1 MPTAFRPLERVV
13 LRPSNCVMMAEQG
26 HIALS
31 LALNHRFSA
40 TSRGYSFDA
49 GKSRPFVR
57 GASAMPMPT
66 KSYPFQARHRLS
78 GKIAFSAVYAAGAK
92 QSRHPL
98 VAYSKLNNLSHCRW
112 GLSVSRR
119 VGTAPRR
126 NRVKRLLR
134 ESIRLLQPDL
144 PKGYDIILVVRPHDP
159 LPLAEYQK
167 ILIALVLKSRDHWAK
182 TAK

>member
-1 MPTAFRPLERVV
+1 MRYLQHRSIDETAAASREFRSMLKER
-13 LRPSNCVMMAEQG
+13 
-26 HIALS
+26 
-31 LALNHRFSA
+31 
-40 TSRGYSFDA
+40 T
-49 GKSRPFVR
+49 PFVDR
-57 GASAMPMPT
+57 APPTLMPI
-66 KSYPFQARHRLS
+66 KNYPFQARHRLS
-78 GKIAFSAVYAAGAK
+78 GKTAFSAVYVAGAK

-98 VAYSKLNNLSHCRW
+98 VAYSKLNTLSHCRW

-119 VGTAPRR
+119 VGSAPRR

-159 LPLAEYQK
+159 LSLAEYQK